1 MGRFG
6 PTQYRREGERKRTL
20 TESKNFKK
28 RNKKKVGVGMGIVL
42 KSVFSKEGFLYLLFS
57 MEPKPKIIYIRS

>member
-1 MGRFG
+1 MGQFG

-20 TESKNFKK
+20 IKSKNLKK
-28 RNKKKVGVGMGIVL
+28 RNKVGVGDGDCL
-42 KSVFSKEGFLYLLFS
+42 KVFSKEGFLYLFFS